1 MGSKA
6 NLKAMEVRLHKLK
19 NNGKNFD
26 SPGVVNK
33 LERQI
38 RNLKE
43 KGEDKQSS
51 FLYKEK
57 LWDLNLMG

>member
-1 MGSKA
+1 MGSKV

-26 SPGVVNK
+26 SPGVIKK

-43 KGEDKQSS
+43 KGED
-51 FLYKEK
+51 E
-57 LWDLNLMG
+57 

>member
-1 MGSKA
+1 MGSKV

-26 SPGVVNK
+26 SPGVVKK

-43 KGEDKQSS
+43 KGEDK
-51 FLYKEK
+51 
-57 LWDLNLMG
+57 

>member
-1 MGSKA
+1 MKIFSTHGLTKKGIYMGSKV

-43 KGEDKQSS
+43 KGED
-51 FLYKEK
+51 E
-57 LWDLNLMG
+57 

>member
-1 MGSKA
+1 MGSQI

-26 SPGVVNK
+26 SPGVVKK

-43 KGEDKQSS
+43 KGEDEQSS
-51 FLYKEK
+51 FLYKEI
-57 LWDLNLMG
+57 LWDLKVME